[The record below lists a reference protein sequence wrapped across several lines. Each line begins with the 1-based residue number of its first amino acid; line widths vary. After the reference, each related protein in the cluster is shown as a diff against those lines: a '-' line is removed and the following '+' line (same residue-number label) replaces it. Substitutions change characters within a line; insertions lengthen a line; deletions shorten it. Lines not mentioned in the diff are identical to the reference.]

1 MSGFSLRSL
10 PRRLFVRR
18 FWLPIG
24 GVFALS
30 IAGIA
35 AASMVS
41 PSPTGQAA
49 AVAAPTA
56 TAVAPPPG
64 DASALASL
72 GLQPRFH
79 AAEGQAF
86 AAIVRFT
93 EIAAL
98 PTPTPLPPTATPA
111 PPTPTPPAPTAVPA
125 RPLAPPPA
133 SAPQPPAPPPASA
146 PPPPAL
152 PALDTSPMDAF
163 EQALFDDTNR
173 RRASVGLPPLR
184 DNQSLVAIGR
194 IRARDMAANNY
205 FAHTS
210 PVTGDTAFSLMDKYG
225 IPYGWAG
232 ENLAK
237 NNYPIDQFV
246 AVADNALWNSPPHH
260 ENIVGPHYTDMG
272 VGFAQ
277 DATGMKYLAI
287 IFSGPA

>member
-1 MSGFSLRSL
+1 MPEFTPQTLLRQL
-10 PRRLFVRR
+10 VRRR
-18 FWLPIG
+18 FWLPIASI
-24 GVFALS
+24 FALS
-30 IAGIA
+30 VAGMA
-35 AASMVS
+35 AASMVA
-41 PSPTGQAA
+41 PSPAGQAA
-49 AVAAPTA
+49 VAPTA
-56 TAVAPPPG
+56 TPVPSPPG
-64 DASALASL
+64 DASALALL
-72 GLQPRFH
+72 GLRPRFD
-79 AAEGQAF
+79 AADGQAF
-86 AAIVRFT
+86 AEIVRFT
-93 EIAAL
+93 QIAAL
-98 PTPTPLPPTATPA
+98 PTPTAVPPTPVPPTATPV
-111 PPTPTPPAPTAVPA
+111 PPAPAPA
-125 RPLAPPPA
+125 PVRPLAPPPA
-133 SAPQPPAPPPASA
+133 SAPVAPAPPRA
-146 PPPPAL
+146 PAL

-184 DNQSLVAIGR
+184 DNQSLVAIAR

-277 DATGMKYLAI
+277 DASGMKYLAI
-287 IFSGPA
+287 IFTGPA